1 MRSIVYYMR
10 RVIGVDCGTTTY
22 KSFIKPTIHTLQK
35 MKQDLKN
42 EDTPENAT
50 LWKKYTRIMGVVALY
65 WTISISLVFLNKYL
79 LKSDSLKLD
88 APLFVT
94 FYQCVITVLLCLV
107 CSAVSQKKPNLLT
120 FPSTQFDM
128 KLSREVLP
136 LSIVFVG
143 MITFNNLCL
152 RSVGV
157 AFYTIARSLVTIF
170 SLIFTYFILGKKTS
184 LPALA
189 TCAVIISGFCLG
201 VNQEGEVGSLSV
213 LGTVYG
219 VIASSL
225 VALNAI
231 YIKKILPVVDED
243 IWKLTYYNNINAC
256 AIFLPMI
263 IIFGELKTLFEFE
276 NLSSMSFW
284 FFMTLS
290 GFFGF
295 IMGFV
300 VGLEVKVTTPVTHN
314 ISGVAKACLQ
324 TVIAVVYHGQTKT
337 ALWWMSNLLVLT
349 GTGAYSG
356 VKSWEMKVAHE
367 EAEKAKLAKEFE
379 EKKTSDV

>member
-1 MRSIVYYMR
+1 MKRIP
-10 RVIGVDCGTTTY
+10 VDKEGSSQEQVAANSHKKLARKTM
-22 KSFIKPTIHTLQK
+22 K
-35 MKQDLKN
+35 MKQDQQDAGK
-42 EDTPENAT
+42 ET
-50 LWKKYTRIMGVVALY
+50 LIKKYLRIVGVVALY
-65 WTISISLVFLNKYL
+65 WTVSISLVFLNKYL

-94 FYQCVITVLLCLV
+94 FFQCLLTVILCIGCDKV
-107 CSAVSQKKPNLLT
+107 AQKKPELLS
-120 FPSTQFDM
+120 FPSTTFDR

-136 LSIVFVG
+136 LSIVFVA

-152 RSVGV
+152 ASVGV

-189 TCAVIISGFCLG
+189 TCVIIISGFSLG

-213 LGTVYG
+213 LGTIYG
-219 VIASSL
+219 VIASSM

-231 YIKKILPVVDED
+231 YIKKILPVVDND
-243 IWKLTYYNNINAC
+243 IWKLAYYNNINAC
-256 AIFLPMI
+256 VIFIPLMLFSGEMQELYRFPL
-263 IIFGELKTLFEFE
+263 IF
-276 NLSSMSFW
+276 SASFW
-284 FFMTLS
+284 MFMCLS

-295 IMGFV
+295 IMGYV

-324 TVIAVVYHGQTKT
+324 TVIAVLYYQQTKT
-337 ALWWMSNLLVLT
+337 SLWWLSNLLVLL
-349 GTGAYSG
+349 GTGAYSA
-356 VKSWEMKVAHE
+356 VKSWEMKVQHE
-367 EAEKAKLAKEFE
+367 QDKARSTSDPE
-379 EKKTSDV
+379 EKKPLHV